1 MNFYKNVLS
10 ACKKRDI
17 TITELTKQ
25 LGISKGNISNW
36 RKGILPKL
44 VLRLKISKILGIP
57 IQDILTPEEFAD
69 YKIVERS
76 ELMTNQIQVFNN
88 TEFGNIRTLE
98 INSEPFFVGKDV
110 ATALGYERPDN
121 AIRNH
126 VDGEDKL
133 THQISASGQ
142 NRTMYIINESGLYS
156 LIFASKLPSAK
167 RFKRWVTSEV
177 LPMIRKTGKYSV
189 PDTADEAE
197 QPPVSLQER
206 MEIAKLIAKTP
217 KNRLHMVAKIFEP
230 VLGVEILPE
239 VSTSTLCIDPEEATD
254 TLLEFIDSSDE
265 SVIKEYLNGARA
277 LNNKLLKEFLGKRK
291 INFYKLTKI
300 LANAGI
306 IRRDDDGRIS
316 SVVYYQGKTVRA
328 IIVNPDIIIK
338 EDGQ

>member
-98 INSEPFFVGKDV
+98 INGEPFFVGKDV

-217 KNRLHMVAKIFEP
+217 KSRLHMVAKIFEP
-230 VLGVEILPE
+230 VLGVELLPNTLSTANTYGISSDDAILI
-239 VSTSTLCIDPEEATD
+239 VT
-254 TLLEFIDSSDE
+254 EFIDSYDDSILREFEDG
-265 SVIKEYLNGARA
+265 SMAI
-277 LNNKLLKEFLGKRK
+277 NNKLFKEFLGKQK
-291 INFYKLTKI
+291 VNFYHLTKL
-300 LANAGI
+300 LARSGA
-306 IRRDDDGRIS
+306 IRQDDKHIS
-316 SVVYYQGKTVRA
+316 SVIHYQGRNIRA
-328 IIVNPDIIIK
+328 LIINPDIVIK
-338 EDGQ
+338 EN

>member
-69 YKIVERS
+69 YKNVERS

-98 INSEPFFVGKDV
+98 INGEPFFVGKDV

-230 VLGVEILPE
+230 VLGVELLPNTLSTAGTYGISSDDAILI
-239 VSTSTLCIDPEEATD
+239 VT
-254 TLLEFIDSSDE
+254 EFIDSYDNSILREFEDG
-265 SVIKEYLNGARA
+265 SMAI
-277 LNNKLLKEFLGKRK
+277 NNKLFKEFLGKQK
-291 INFYKLTKI
+291 VNFYHLTKL
-300 LANAGI
+300 LARSGA
-306 IRRDDDGRIS
+306 IRQDDKHIS
-316 SVVYYQGKTVRA
+316 SVIHYQGRNIRA
-328 IIVNPDIIIK
+328 LIINPDIVIK
-338 EDGQ
+338 EN

>member
-98 INSEPFFVGKDV
+98 INGEPFFVGKDV

-230 VLGVEILPE
+230 VLGVEITPQIDISPTE
-239 VSTSTLCIDPEEATD
+239 IDPEEATEIIV
-254 TLLEFIDSSDE
+254 EFIE
-265 SVIKEYLNGARA
+265 SYDNSILREFEDGSKA
-277 LNNKLLKEFLGKRK
+277 LNNKLFKDFLGKRK
-291 INFYKLTKI
+291 VNFYKLTKI
-300 LANAGI
+300 LANTGV
-306 IRRDDDGRIS
+306 IRQEDDGRIS
-316 SVVYYQGKTVRA
+316 SAVYYQNKAVRA
-328 IIVNPDIIIK
+328 IIINPGV
-338 EDGQ
+338 E